1 MNKGTKLASDIK
13 FYSSYSKYLEN
24 EGRKES
30 WKESVERVMGMH
42 KTKFQHIYET
52 NDRFRELVDFAQNQ
66 YENKYVLASQRS
78 LQWAAE
84 PIFKHNARMF
94 NCLTLYADRAAF
106 FQETMYWLLAGC
118 GVGFSVQKK
127 HIKSM
132 PWLQRRDRGVK
143 TFVIEDSIEGWSDSI
158 GVLISSYMVG
168 GGSFPE
174 YEGCRVDFDYSRIRK
189 KGAKISGGF
198 KAPGPDG
205 LREAHTKIQTMLGNY
220 INGSDSPKPFES
232 ILIYDVVMH
241 SSDAVLSGGVRRSA
255 TICLFSHDDEAM
267 LKAKTGDWFITN
279 PQRGRSNNSVVLLR
293 DKTIR
298 EEFAQIM
305 ESVKGFGE
313 PGFVWS
319 DDEDILYNPCVE
331 IGMVPKYK
339 VETEE
344 EAEKYGV
351 KIGDWVSGAQGCNL
365 TEING
370 GAMENAQMFFDACIA
385 SAVIGTLQASYTDF
399 KYVGE
404 ISKKIFDKEAL
415 LGCSIT
421 GWMSNPDLLFGKEL
435 LNRGVKAIKEIN
447 EEVAEII
454 GINPAARLV
463 CTKPAGNA
471 SIILGTS
478 SGIHGEHSPR
488 YFRNIQMNKTE
499 DLAIHFQQVNPDAV
513 EESVWS
519 ANKSDWVVSIPI
531 EAQAG
536 SKFKSQLYGVKQ
548 LEYVK
553 KAQQWWAEP
562 GTVLERCTL
571 PTVRHNIS
579 NTIQVDD
586 WDEVEQ
592 YIWDNREY
600 FAGISLLSASGD
612 RDYAQAPFTSVYT
625 ARQILRMYGD
635 AALYA
640 SGLIVDG
647 LDAFENDLW
656 SACSAALGFGM
667 KLTHTKEEVQA
678 EIEATDIE
686 TLWSNL
692 GMKGRALK
700 ALIKSGDKP
709 DVVDY
714 KEYMDRKLV
723 TNVFKATEKIDWLRR
738 ANQFADRFFKGD
750 VKKMTYCLKDVYNNH
765 KWNKIQ
771 RNMVDID
778 WEEVDMKPDYV
789 DVNTMGAVACSGTD
803 GCDVPT

>member
-13 FYSSYSKYLEN
+13 YYSSYSKYLED
-24 EGRKES
+24 EGRKET

-42 KTKFQHIYET
+42 KTKFQDIYNT
-52 NDRFRELVDFAQNQ
+52 NKRFKELVDFAQEQ
-66 YENKYVLASQRS
+66 YEKRYVLASQRS
-78 LQWAAE
+78 LQWAAN

-94 NCLTLYADRAAF
+94 NCLTLYADRASF

-127 HIKSM
+127 HIDSM
-132 PWLQRRDRGVK
+132 PWLQRRNRGVK

-158 GVLISSYMVG
+158 GVLLSSYMVG
-168 GGSFPE
+168 GSSFPE
-174 YEGCRVDFDYSRIRK
+174 YEGYRIDFDYSKIRK
-189 KGAKISGGF
+189 KGSKISGGF

-205 LREAHTKIQTMLGNY
+205 LREAHNKIQNMLGNY
-220 INGSDSPKPFES
+220 INGSTEPKPFNS
-232 ILIYDVVMH
+232 ILIYDTVMH

-255 TICLFSHDDEAM
+255 TICLFSIDDDDM

-293 DKTIR
+293 DKTTR
-298 EEFAQIM
+298 EEFTRIM

-319 DDEDILYNPCVE
+319 DDEDILFNPCVE

-339 VETEE
+339 VETKD

-351 KIGDWVSGAQGCNL
+351 NVGDWVSGAQGCNL

-370 GAMENAQMFFDACIA
+370 GAMENERMFLDACIA
-385 SAVIGTLQASYTDF
+385 SAIIGTLQASYTDF

-421 GWMSNPDLLFGKEL
+421 GWMSNPDLLFNERL
-435 LNRGVKAIKEIN
+435 LNQGVKVIKEIN

-454 GINPAARLV
+454 GINPAARLT
-463 CTKPAGNA
+463 CTKPSGNA

-478 SGIHGEHSPR
+478 SGIHGEHAPR

-499 DLAIHFQQVNPDAV
+499 DLAIHFHQVNPDAV

-519 ANKSDWVVSIPI
+519 ANKSDWVLSIPI
-531 EAQAG
+531 AAQAG
-536 SKFKSQLYGVKQ
+536 SKFKSQLYGVHQ
-548 LEYVK
+548 LDFVK
-553 KAQQWWAEP
+553 KAQKWWAEP

-592 YIWDNREY
+592 YIWDNKEY

-625 ARQILRMYGD
+625 AKQILRMYGD
-635 AALYA
+635 ASLYA

-656 SACSAALGFGM
+656 AACSAALGHGM
-667 KLTHTKEEVQA
+667 KLIHTKEEVQE
-678 EIEATDIE
+678 EIEKTDIE
-686 TLWSNL
+686 TLWSHL

-700 ALIKSGDKP
+700 ALIKSGENP

-714 KEYMDRKLV
+714 KEYMDRRLV
-723 TNVFKATEKIDWLRR
+723 TNIFKATEKIDWLRR

-771 RNMVDID
+771 RNMVDIE

-789 DVNTMGAVACSGTD
+789 DVNTMGAVACSGNS
-803 GCDVPT
+803 CEVPT